1 MLREKT
7 EILVIGCGISG
18 CTAAITAS
26 KSGKSVL
33 LLTKTAD
40 PMESNTKYAQGGIVA
55 LGQNDSRELLYSDI
69 MNAGCG
75 ISNPEAVRIVS
86 EEGPELVYNFLIGEA
101 GVSFLKNKDDSYKY
115 TKEAAHSTKRI
126 LHYYDMT
133 GFEIQQKLIQK
144 IKTIKNITLMEEFT
158 AIDFITSH
166 HNSRNPLL
174 KYKHNQ
180 CLGAYALD
188 NRSGEV
194 HTILADATIA
204 ATGGIGKLYQYTT
217 NPDCATGDGI
227 AMAYRAGADAAN
239 MEYVQFHPTMFYN
252 EERIGFLISEAVR
265 GEGGRLIN
273 HDGEE
278 FMSRYSPAW
287 KDLAPRDQVARAIYN
302 EMTRT
307 GSSHVYLDIANYAD
321 DNLNIRERFP
331 GIYEECKKSKIDI
344 EKEPIPVVPGEHY
357 FCGGV
362 LIDNFGN
369 TSLPGL
375 HAVGEAACSGL
386 HGANRLASVSLLE
399 GLVYGTRAGR
409 VSSKAD
415 KKEEYFPD
423 IINWIYP
430 NNISTTNNDPL
441 LILQDWNNL
450 NTTMWNYVGIIR
462 TETRLTRAESD
473 LRNIYSRIT
482 DYYRNSNLTK
492 DKIELRNGVLAANL
506 IAQTARRNTQSIG
519 CHYIKE

>member
-1 MLREKT
+1 PLR
-7 EILVIGCGISG
+7 LS
-18 CTAAITAS
+18 
-26 KSGKSVL
+26 
-33 LLTKTAD
+33 
-40 PMESNTKYAQGGIVA
+40 
-55 LGQNDSRELLYSDI
+55 
-69 MNAGCG
+69 
-75 ISNPEAVRIVS
+75 
-86 EEGPELVYNFLIGEA
+86 
-101 GVSFLKNKDDSYKY
+101 
-115 TKEAAHSTKRI
+115 
-126 LHYYDMT
+126 
-133 GFEIQQKLIQK
+133 
-144 IKTIKNITLMEEFT
+144 
-158 AIDFITSH
+158 
-166 HNSRNPLL
+166 
-174 KYKHNQ
+174 
-180 CLGAYALD
+180 
-188 NRSGEV
+188 
-194 HTILADATIA
+194 
-204 ATGGIGKLYQYTT
+204 
-217 NPDCATGDGI
+217 
-227 AMAYRAGADAAN
+227 
-239 MEYVQFHPTMFYN
+239 EYVQIHPTMFYN

-265 GEGGRLIN
+265 GEGGRLLN
-273 HDGEE
+273 SDGEE

-287 KDLAPRDQVARAIYN
+287 KDLAPRDEVARAIYN

-307 GSSHVYLDIANYAD
+307 GSSHVYLDIASYAGD
-321 DNLNIRERFP
+321 SLNIHERFP

-399 GLVYGTRAGR
+399 GLVYGTRAGIA
-409 VSSKAD
+409 SSKTD

-423 IINWIYP
+423 ILNWIYP

-482 DYYRNSNLTK
+482 DYYRNTNLTK

-506 IAQTARRNTQSIG
+506 IAQAARRNTQSTG